1 MIDLNLTL
9 LVVIIN
15 VNSLKFQL
23 KGRDCQIELRSED
36 QLDIVRILFKYK
48 DTYKS
53 KYKRMGKVYPC

>member
-23 KGRDCQIELRSED
+23 KGRDCQIKLRSED
-36 QLDIVRILFKYK
+36 QLDIVRNTL
-48 DTYKS
+48 
-53 KYKRMGKVYPC
+53 